1 MLKDASSQP
10 KSLPAQ
16 CLRPFFS
23 LASSLENV
31 TNLSGNLKSKFL
43 PSLLLYLMTVKL
55 ENL

>member
-1 MLKDASSQP
+1 ML
-10 KSLPAQ
+10 LPNLKV
-16 CLRPFFS
+16 CLHSARDLSFFFLS
-23 LASSLENV
+23 SSLENV